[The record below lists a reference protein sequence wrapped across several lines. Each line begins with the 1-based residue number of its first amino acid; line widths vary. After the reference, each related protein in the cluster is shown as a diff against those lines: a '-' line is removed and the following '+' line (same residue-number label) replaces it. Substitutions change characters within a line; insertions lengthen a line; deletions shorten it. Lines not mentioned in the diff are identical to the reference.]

1 MHSFL
6 WVIDY
11 YFNTK
16 LENSSF
22 IKHLQ
27 NAHTLA
33 VALGCGV
40 GLYCYETYSS
50 DIIPHL
56 QKAILAQCTLDLF
69 LTSKPD
75 IFIHHMITIS
85 MVMFSLVHPFS
96 SESLQYKYAVIISS
110 ELSSIFLVINYYI
123 EHHTVLSAFNSGVF
137 ISSFFY
143 TRLVLFS
150 REMLFDETFVAYT
163 LSSRNPD
170 LIWYSLNIYSFLCIN
185 VYWGSILVNTVY
197 KKLRRMVKSHH
208 TNKNTENLL
217 RYTLFLSPVVSA
229 SLYLSSTTSYYMV
242 MDLTGLVA
250 VSASSYSYHNALFKL
265 LGTTKEK
272 INVLRDTVYP
282 FYLSDITTIHIRS
295 FLVVC
300 TSFLQLEDFGLKCI
314 LIVNNALFHI
324 VTLYIFYDHHRIKKA
339 GKQTIVYDESESLVS
354 TLVKVPLLLDTII
367 VAYNCTDVISR
378 NHIVLS
384 TIMIFFTM
392 VVKPFYE
399 MNHFFFHLLLIYQSF
414 AATLGIVS
422 QG

>member
-1 MHSFL
+1 
-6 WVIDY
+6 
-11 YFNTK
+11 
-16 LENSSF
+16 
-22 IKHLQ
+22 
-27 NAHTLA
+27 
-33 VALGCGV
+33 
-40 GLYCYETYSS
+40 
-50 DIIPHL
+50 
-56 QKAILAQCTLDLF
+56 
-69 LTSKPD
+69 
-75 IFIHHMITIS
+75 
-85 MVMFSLVHPFS
+85 
-96 SESLQYKYAVIISS
+96 
-110 ELSSIFLVINYYI
+110 
-123 EHHTVLSAFNSGVF
+123 
-137 ISSFFY
+137 
-143 TRLVLFS
+143 
-150 REMLFDETFVAYT
+150 
-163 LSSRNPD
+163 
-170 LIWYSLNIYSFLCIN
+170 
-185 VYWGSILVNTVY
+185 
-197 KKLRRMVKSHH
+197 
-208 TNKNTENLL
+208 
-217 RYTLFLSPVVSA
+217 
-229 SLYLSSTTSYYMV
+229 MV